1 MKKSE
6 RGVIITEMFH
16 NYFSVKN
23 CLPDLRCGTKNVCTF
38 VKCSK
43 LFAILDSLAALL
55 DEVILLL
62 LHLNSLQPS

>member
-1 MKKSE
+1 M
-6 RGVIITEMFH
+6 IIIEMFH

-23 CLPDLRCGTKNVCTF
+23 CLPLLRCGTKSVYTS

-55 DEVILLL
+55 DAVIFVLLR
-62 LHLNSLQPS
+62 LNSLQPS